1 MRLLIIFGP
10 PAVGKKTVGAAI
22 AERTA
27 FKLFHNHMSLDPVE
41 AVFEW
46 GSPPFQRLVSEIR
59 LRFMEEAAAAGID
72 LIFTYVWA
80 LEDPR
85 DQDVIDSYRAVV
97 AGVGGETL
105 FVELVADQEARQRR
119 NVSPKRLARQR
130 MSGEA
135 ATAEWIAEM
144 DRNHRFQSDG
154 DFPYPEQ
161 HLRLDTTDLA
171 PADAAERVIAHF
183 ALERRAR

>member
-1 MRLLIIFGP
+1 M
-10 PAVGKKTVGAAI
+10 A
-22 AERTA
+22 
-27 FKLFHNHMSLDPVE
+27 
-41 AVFEW
+41 
-46 GSPPFQRLVSEIR
+46 
-59 LRFMEEAAAAGID
+59 
-72 LIFTYVWA
+72 
-80 LEDPR
+80 
-85 DQDVIDSYRAVV
+85 

-105 FVELVADQEARQRR
+105 FVELVADQAARPRR

-161 HLRLDTTDLA
+161 HLRLGTTRLA
-171 PADAAERVIAHF
+171 PAEATERVVAHV
-183 ALERRAR
+183 ALELRAR